1 MALDRLLTSNALR
14 RLIVH
19 FVVHSGQR
27 LHFRGL
33 ERHLDLSRQ
42 SLRNALDQLE
52 SLGMIRAITEGQRV
66 VYERTDHPGW
76 AVFADLVRTFEDP
89 AEVLRDLL
97 RSVTGVHAAFVFGSF
112 AKHSAHLESDI
123 DLFIVEEGVDAKRLG
138 EAVVDAEIALGRPV
152 DVKRFT
158 PDKLRRALE
167 RKGTSYVKRVLEGP
181 KRWVI
186 GSPDT
191 LPMAA

>member
-1 MALDRLLTSNALR
+1 MALDLLLTSNALR

-19 FVVHSGQR
+19 FVVHSRQR

-52 SLGMIRAITEGQRV
+52 SLGMIRAVEEGQRV
-66 VYERTDHPGW
+66 VYERTEHSGW
-76 AVFADLVRTFEDP
+76 VVFSELIRTFEDP
-89 AEVLRDLL
+89 AEVLRHLL
-97 RSVTGVHAAFVFGSF
+97 CSVSGVHAAFIFGSF
-112 AKHSAHLESDI
+112 AKGTARPDSDI
-123 DLFIVEEGVDAKRLG
+123 DLFIFGEGIDARRLG
-138 EAVVDAEIALGRPV
+138 EAVIEAEIALGRPV

-158 PDKLRRALE
+158 PDKLQTALK
-167 RKGTSYVKRVLEGP
+167 RKGTGYLKRVLDGP

-186 GSPDT
+186 GAADA
-191 LPMAA
+191 LPTAA